1 MQLLAYGMRTHERV
15 TKRIWESVATGG
27 LLIASPPCAEPSIPP
42 TWLEGHNAIYID
54 LHGEPSDVFLMGD
67 TATGPMTRA
76 LSLHTVRRAELGGAV
91 VFLTSCYLPQ
101 TGFIDAFLQA
111 GASAVIGGSGQN
123 WGGRLWPQG
132 AQRLGLYFLELYAK
146 DVPTEYCLKCAK
158 HRLRWDV
165 AQRIMHTKATMDAL
179 EFKLW
184 RREL

>member
-1 MQLLAYGMRTHERV
+1 MRLLAYGMQTHERI
-15 TKRIWESVATGG
+15 TARLWHQLTNSGMCIT
-27 LLIASPPCAEPSIPP
+27 SPPCGEPVPYS
-42 TWLEGHNAIYID
+42 WLEGYDAIYID

-67 TATGPMTRA
+67 SATGQMVKA
-76 LSLHTVRRAELGGAV
+76 LNLLTVRRADIGGAV
-91 VFLTSCYLPQ
+91 VFLTTCYLPE
-101 TGFIDAFLQA
+101 TGFIDAFLDA
-111 GASAVIGGSGQN
+111 GASAVIGGAGEN

-146 DVPTEYCLKCAK
+146 DVPVEYCLKCAK

-165 AQRIMHTKATMDAL
+165 AQRVMHPKATMDAL